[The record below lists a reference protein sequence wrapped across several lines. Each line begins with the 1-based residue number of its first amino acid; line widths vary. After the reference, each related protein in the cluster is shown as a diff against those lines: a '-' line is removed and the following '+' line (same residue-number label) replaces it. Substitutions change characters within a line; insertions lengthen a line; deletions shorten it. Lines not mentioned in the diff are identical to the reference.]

1 MPKVTDIDYNTVAPY
16 YGVCDIIHVFQCEEP
31 LNNSVVLVS
40 TDDYNEK
47 KEKISDLEGKFDLHS
62 KDTMWQGAMEV
73 LSEKPDELI
82 GGER

>member
-1 MPKVTDIDYNTVAPY
+1 M
-16 YGVCDIIHVFQCEEP
+16 
-31 LNNSVVLVS
+31 VLVS

-82 GGER
+82 GGERLEVLGLYINIQATSLLLLFLTHNSQLNVK